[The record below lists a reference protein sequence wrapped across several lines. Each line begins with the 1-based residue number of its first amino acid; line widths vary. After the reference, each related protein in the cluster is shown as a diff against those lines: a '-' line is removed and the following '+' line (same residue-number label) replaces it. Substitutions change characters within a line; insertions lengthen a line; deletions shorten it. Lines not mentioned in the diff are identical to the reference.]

1 MNGNGVSQESWQD
14 WALRVAERG
23 LAAKWDAEYLTK
35 FSPDSQQPVATGTG
49 RAGVIVPQRPA
60 PMLSPVVLL
69 GGGLAVA
76 AALYFLLRD

>member
-1 MNGNGVSQESWQD
+1 MEPNGVSQESWQD

-23 LAAKWDAEYLTK
+23 LASKWDAEYLAK
-35 FSPDSQQPVATGTG
+35 FKPDAQAPVATGAG
-49 RAGVIVPQRPA
+49 GAGVMVPQLA
-60 PMLSPVVLL
+60 PMFSPVVLL